1 MIGVGDRGGDE
12 ARTLQMLQG
21 TIPLGSLALTTYM
34 IRVGDRGGDE
44 ARTLQ
49 MLQDYP
55 TGVPGTD
62 HVAATVWR
70 RKTTTRS
77 KQKLETGGFRRVS
90 ERRSR

>member
-34 IRVGDRGGDE
+34 IRVGDRGGNE

-49 MLQDYP
+49 MLQ
-55 TGVPGTD
+55 GTIPLGSLAD
-62 HVAATVWR
+62 G
-70 RKTTTRS
+70 
-77 KQKLETGGFRRVS
+77 L
-90 ERRSR
+90 